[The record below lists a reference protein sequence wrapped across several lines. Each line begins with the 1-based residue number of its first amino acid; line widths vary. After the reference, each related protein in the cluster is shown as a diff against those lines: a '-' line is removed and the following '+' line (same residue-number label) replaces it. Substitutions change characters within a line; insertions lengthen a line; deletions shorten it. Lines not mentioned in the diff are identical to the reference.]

1 MVDAV
6 GRAKEVSTKVT
17 GSNPVLTTKIKQKN
31 MKAYYIKTTIKKDFT
46 RTFGES
52 LQMLDENQES
62 YVPETAEID
71 LKLESVDIPAH
82 LIEKFKE
89 SFKNKT
95 SPFQEDDILTF
106 LKEN

>member
-1 MVDAV
+1 MWIDLLRCCA
-6 GRAKEVSTKVT
+6 
-17 GSNPVLTTKIKQKN
+17 GSNPTAPQIKQKN
-31 MKAYYIKTTIKKDFT
+31 MKAYYINTTIKKDFT